1 LAQESGMPHVLLES
15 PSEQTLTFRVGNSAQ
30 VLAIKPVVLNHF
42 RKHQQKRW
50 FHREAGGQ
58 LFARFSPLEVAVEA
72 ATGPRKSDFRTR
84 TSYVPDPRGEQQEI
98 NDWHKKGLHYVGDW
112 HSHPEPRPRPS
123 RNDSES
129 IRDSFRK
136 SKHHL
141 NGFLL
146 IIVGTDSFPSG
157 LYVSLSDGGSELI
170 VNG

>member
-1 LAQESGMPHVLLES
+1 
-15 PSEQTLTFRVGNSAQ
+15 VGNSAQ
-30 VLAIKPVVLNHF
+30 GLVIKPAVLNHF
-42 RKHQQKRW
+42 RKHQQRTC

-58 LFARFSPLEVAVEA
+58 LFARFSSVEVAVEA
-72 ATGPRKSDFRTR
+72 ATGPRKSDHRTR
-84 TSYVPDPRGEQQEI
+84 TSYVPDPRREQQEI
-98 NDWHKKGLHYVGDW
+98 NDCHKKGLHYVGDW

-141 NGFLL
+141 NGLLL

-157 LYVSLSDGGSELI
+157 LSVSLCDGRSELI
-170 VNG
+170 ING

>member
-1 LAQESGMPHVLLES
+1 MPSVPLETSSG
-15 PSEQTLTFRVGNSAQ
+15 QTLTFLVGNSAQ
-30 VLAIKPVVLNHF
+30 ILIIKPAVLSHF
-42 RKHQQKRW
+42 RKHQQKRR
-50 FHREAGGQ
+50 FHSEAGGQ
-58 LFARFSPLEVAVEA
+58 LFARFSSAQVAVEV

-84 TSYVPDPRGEQQEI
+84 TLYIPDPIREQQEI
-98 NDWHKKGLHYVGDW
+98 DDWHKKGLHYVGDW

-146 IIVGTDSFPSG
+146 IIVGTDSFPAG
-157 LYVSLSDGGSELI
+157 LYISLSDGTSELI
-170 VNG
+170 LTG